1 MSRLAKSYEKAI
13 KRELTAHAAWFP
25 IINTFKIGDF
35 GVFEN
40 GVFRSM
46 GNIKDKYP
54 ELDLR
59 IDQSPGGKV
68 NFSSEGTKTFKFD
81 AAGNIVG
88 SFAQLGDANAA
99 LKFEFT
105 KRNSVV
111 LKADEIILSQL
122 QNIEEV
128 ASFVSSKSDWKRK
141 YKVITH
147 TYTGENCLV
156 ICARESGSEFTIN
169 AKADILSDI
178 EVGKAN
184 AGFETSSSNSSTY
197 DSIGKTGVLA
207 LRFFK
212 INWLG
217 NIRVLSDSIN
227 KITIQDT
234 FDGDLEDDF

>member
-13 KRELTAHAAWFP
+13 KKELTAHAAWFP
-25 IINTFKIGDF
+25 ITNTFKVGDYGF
-35 GVFEN
+35 FEG
-40 GVFRSM
+40 GVFRSI

-54 ELDLR
+54 NIDLR
-59 IDQSPGGKV
+59 VAQGPGAKV
-68 NFSSEGTKTFKFD
+68 NFSSEGTRTFKFD
-81 AAGNIVG
+81 AAGNVVG
-88 SFAQLGDANAA
+88 SFAQLGDAEAA

-105 KRNSVV
+105 KQNSVV
-111 LKADEIILSQL
+111 LKADEITLEQL

-128 ASFVSSKSDWKRK
+128 AAFLASKDTWKRK
-141 YKVITH
+141 YKVISH
-147 TYTGENCLV
+147 AYTGENCIV

-197 DSIGKTGVLA
+197 DSIGETGIIA

-212 INWLG
+212 LNWLG
-217 NIRVLSDSIN
+217 NIKILADQVNKVSIV
-227 KITIQDT
+227 DT
-234 FDGDLEDDF
+234 FEDELEDDF